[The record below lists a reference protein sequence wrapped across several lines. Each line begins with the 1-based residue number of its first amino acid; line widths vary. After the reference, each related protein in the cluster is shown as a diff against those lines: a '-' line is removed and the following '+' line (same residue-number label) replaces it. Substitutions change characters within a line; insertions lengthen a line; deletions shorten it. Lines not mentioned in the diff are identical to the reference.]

1 MRISDWSSD
10 VCSSDLLVLE
20 RSLYSFLYKHQ
31 SDLPDI
37 DDNAHYK
44 ERFHMAFR
52 DSEVTMDR
60 VIDTIMFCL
69 ITRSTVIWDVL
80 EYVAQEAGHE
90 FVLTT
95 EEGSAIPSAISKHIA
110 GQQSARDRKSV
121 EEGKNV

>member
-31 SDLPDI
+31 SDLPAI

-60 VIDTIMFCL
+60 VIDTIMYCL

-80 EYVAQEAGHE
+80 EYVAQAAGHA

-95 EEGSAIPSAISKHIA
+95 AAGRASPSAISKPIA
-110 GQQSARDRKSV
+110 SQQSSRMLH
-121 EEGKNV
+121 

>member
-1 MRISDWSSD
+1 MTHAEKITRLLSLYQQQLAYPKA
-10 VCSSDLLVLE
+10 CTNLVLE

-31 SDLPDI
+31 SDLPAI

-80 EYVAQEAGHE
+80 EYVAQEAG
-90 FVLTT
+90 
-95 EEGSAIPSAISKHIA
+95 
-110 GQQSARDRKSV
+110 DRKSTRL
-121 EEGKNV
+121 NSSH